1 MSPGS
6 GTTASFKLPAPATVG
21 QVDGEAAAPSKPSFI
36 GECPAVEV
44 TAEGV
49 TIPCLL
55 DTGSQVTL
63 FSETFFKKHF
73 NKQAEEKTKIEWLK
87 LKAANGLRIPYV
99 GYAMLDFQIGGI
111 KIPDRGVL
119 IVSDEIMGPEQ
130 GLLGMNVIGQV
141 WNTVHLGAHP
151 GLEAFKS
158 AIPQGSRQEW
168 ERALA
173 CCQRTMTVGPTEER
187 PVTARL
193 TKQQQPV
200 VVPAE
205 SEMMLWAHIP
215 EDPGKT
221 HYTALVEG
229 VDTET
234 EWQVAHA
241 VVDVKNHRIPIRV
254 CNPHPYPIE
263 IPQRQPLAKVC
274 RISID
279 QIHSDHLEFQ
289 ELPSGELEVA
299 VRAIQ
304 EIAEDGT
311 SGGVPQCT
319 NLNQTQQERVDRFLA
334 KWKCVFAQDE
344 EDFGRTSV
352 VQHQIPTGDA
362 PPSRERY
369 RPIPP
374 KLYQELRSML
384 QDMVDKGIVRE
395 SSSPWAAPVV
405 LVKKKSGAWRFC
417 VDYRRLN
424 ALTHKDAYPLPRIE
438 ESLTTLSKA
447 EWYSTLDLASGYW
460 QVEVDPADREKTAF
474 TTPLGLYEF
483 DRMPFGLCNAPATF
497 QRLMQR
503 CLGSQVN
510 DSLLIYL
517 DDIIVYSDSFDTHLT
532 HLERVFQKL
541 HQHGLKLQPKKCA
554 LFKREVSYL
563 GHIVSPQGVAPNPEK
578 IKAVEDWPPPTTV
591 RQVRS
596 FLGLVGYYR
605 RFIHSFSKVAAPL
618 HALTHGV
625 KQPSSKNQTVEWS
638 PDCQRAFESLKQML
652 VTAPIL
658 AYADYKLPFKLYT
671 DASFEGLGAVLCQV
685 QEGKERV
692 IAYASRTL
700 SPDERNDKN
709 YSSFK
714 LELLGLK
721 WAVTEKFKDYLYGN
735 HVDVYTDNNPLVH
748 LNTAGLG
755 AVEQR
760 WVAQLANFDFT
771 LKYRPGKDNSN
782 ADALSRRPPEET
794 SSHVMATTEDGVQ
807 KEPEGWAERQEEDPT
822 LNAVKAMIQ
831 QPNSTQR
838 YKSKLL
844 KAYSKCWHQLQMK
857 GNLLVKLSEEQGS
870 NQQVEQI
877 VVPAGWRRLVWEEYH
892 NAAGHLAG
900 AKTLS
905 LLQRR
910 FYWPG
915 QGDDVHQWSSNCS
928 HCWSQRPQPE
938 VRAPLNSI
946 VTSHPMELVQID
958 YLSLGR
964 PADAYPYILVATD
977 VFSRYAWAIP
987 TKDQTAVTTAKAF
1000 WQHIIHDFGCPQRIH
1015 SDRGAQFESAIFSEL
1030 IHIYGARK
1038 SRTTPYHP
1046 QGNGSVERLNHTL
1059 LTLLSS
1065 LEGNEQTHWHR
1076 KLPELVHAYNN
1087 TVNDSTGLSPFFVM
1101 HGRNAL
1107 LPVDM
1112 MMGATTPAK
1121 VFSEGGWV
1129 QAHHS
1134 TLTWAYET
1142 VAKHTQRRQAQDQK
1156 RHDQRGTAEPLLPGE
1171 RVLVRNFRW
1180 RSQGKLAPRWNREPF
1195 VVVSALSPNSPS
1207 YRVRPEGQEGPE
1219 HTIHR
1224 NDLKPCV
1231 FAPAQPPP
1239 EENHNP
1245 ATTEVRGY
1253 PPMLLIRPQWN
1264 PPGTQ
1269 VNEDPQG
1276 VPPERAAPVEQSVVR
1291 DDVQEGLEKEQPPD
1305 SQPRKSSRVN
1315 FGVKP
1320 SRYWTE

>member
-1 MSPGS
+1 M
-6 GTTASFKLPAPATVG
+6 
-21 QVDGEAAAPSKPSFI
+21 
-36 GECPAVEV
+36 
-44 TAEGV
+44 AEGV

-63 FSETFFKKHF
+63 FSETFFKTHF
-73 NKQAEEKTKIEWLK
+73 KKQTEEKTKINWLK
-87 LKAANGLRIPYV
+87 LKAVNGLQIPYV
-99 GYAMLDFQIGGI
+99 GYVMLDFQIGGI
-111 KIPDRGVL
+111 KISDRGVL
-119 IVSDEIMGPEQ
+119 IVSDEIMGPDQ
-130 GLLGMNVIGQV
+130 GLLGMNVIGHV
-141 WNTVHLGAHP
+141 WNTVHQGAHP

-158 AIPQGSRQEW
+158 AISQGSRQEW
-168 ERALA
+168 ERALG
-173 CCQRTMTVGPTEER
+173 CCQRVMTVGPTEER

-193 TKQQQPV
+193 TKQPV
-200 VVPAE
+200 VVVPSG
-205 SEMMLWAHIP
+205 SEMVLWAQVP
-215 EDPGKT
+215 ENPGKT

-229 VDTET
+229 MDTET
-234 EWQVAHA
+234 DWQVAHA

-274 RISID
+274 QISLD
-279 QIHSDHLEFQ
+279 QIHTDHLEFQ
-289 ELPSGELEVA
+289 ELPNGELEVA
-299 VRAIQ
+299 VRAVQ
-304 EIAEDGT
+304 EIGEDGT
-311 SGGVPQCT
+311 SGGVPQPQPDS
-319 NLNQTQQERVDRFLA
+319 NLNQTQRERVDQLLA
-334 KWKCVFAQDE
+334 KWKCVFSQDE
-344 EDFGRTSV
+344 EDFGRTSAV
-352 VQHQIPTGDA
+352 LHQIPTGDA

-384 QDMVDKGIVRE
+384 QGMVDKGIVRE

-438 ESLTTLSKA
+438 ESLTTLEKA

-474 TTPLGLYEF
+474 ATPLGLYEF

-517 DDIIVYSDSFDTHLT
+517 DDIIVYSGSFDMHLT

-541 HQHGLKLQPKKCA
+541 HEHGLKLQPKKCT
-554 LFKREVSYL
+554 LFKKEVCYL
-563 GHIVSPQGVAPNPEK
+563 GHMVSPQGVAPNPDK
-578 IKAVEDWPPPTTV
+578 IKAVVDWPQPTTV

-605 RFIHSFSKVAAPL
+605 RFIHSFSKIAAPL
-618 HALTHGV
+618 HALTHGI
-625 KQPSSKNQTVEWS
+625 KHPSSKNQPVEWS
-638 PDCQRAFESLKQML
+638 PDCRRAFEKLKEML

-658 AYADYKLPFKLYT
+658 AYADFKCPFRLYT

-692 IAYASRTL
+692 VAYASRTL

-721 WAVTEKFKDYLYGN
+721 WAITEKFKDYLYGT
-735 HVDVYTDNNPLVH
+735 HVDVFTDNNPLVH
-748 LNTAGLG
+748 LDTATLG

-771 LKYRPGKDNSN
+771 VKYRPGKENGN

-794 SSHVMATTEDGVQ
+794 SSHVRATTEDGVQ
-807 KEPEGWAERQEEDPT
+807 KGPEGWAERQEEDPT
-822 LNAVKAMIQ
+822 LRTVKARIQ
-831 QPNSTQR
+831 QPGCTQGH
-838 YKSKLL
+838 KSKLL
-844 KAYSKCWHQLQMK
+844 KPYSKCWHQLQMK
-857 GNLLVKLSEEQGS
+857 GDLLVKVSEEKGS
-870 NQQVEQI
+870 NQQIEQI
-877 VVPAGWRRLVWEEYH
+877 VVPPGWRRLVWEEYH

-915 QGDDVHQWSSNCS
+915 QGDDVHQWSTNCS
-928 HCWSQRPQPE
+928 HCWYQRPQPE

-946 VTSHPMELVQID
+946 VTSYPLELVEVD

-977 VFSRYAWAIP
+977 VFSRFAWAIP
-987 TKDQTAVTTAKAF
+987 TRDQTAVTTAKAL
-1000 WQHIIHDFGCPQRIH
+1000 WRHVIQPFGCPERIH
-1015 SDRGAQFESAIFSEL
+1015 SDRGAQFESSIISEL
-1030 IHIYGARK
+1030 TRMYGARK

-1065 LEGNEQTHWHR
+1065 LEGDEQTHWPQ

-1087 TVNDSTGLSPFFVM
+1087 SVNDSTGLSPFFVM
-1101 HGRNAL
+1101 FGRHAR

-1112 MMGATTPAK
+1112 VMGATTTPAQAL
-1121 VFSEGGWV
+1121 SEGGWV

-1134 TLTWAYET
+1134 ILIRAYET
-1142 VAKHTQRRQAQDQK
+1142 VAKHTQQRQDRDQQRHNQRR
-1156 RHDQRGTAEPLLPGE
+1156 RAEPLLPGE
-1171 RVLVRNFRW
+1171 RVLMRNFRW

-1195 VVVSALSPNSPS
+1195 VVVSALSPNSPT
-1207 YRVRPEGQEGPE
+1207 YRIRPEGQEGPE

-1224 NDLKPCV
+1224 NDLKPCL

-1239 EENHNP
+1239 GKDPDP
-1245 ATTEVRGY
+1245 ATQEVRGH
-1253 PPMLLIRPQWN
+1253 PPMLLIRPQWTM
-1264 PPGTQ
+1264 PGRT
-1269 VNEDPQG
+1269 V
-1276 VPPERAAPVEQSVVR
+1276 PVEQPVAP
-1291 DDVQEGLEKEQPPD
+1291 DDVEEEQQPPA
-1305 SQPRKSSRVN
+1305 SLPRKSSRVN
-1315 FGVKP
+1315 LGVKP
-1320 SRYWTE
+1320 SRYQTE